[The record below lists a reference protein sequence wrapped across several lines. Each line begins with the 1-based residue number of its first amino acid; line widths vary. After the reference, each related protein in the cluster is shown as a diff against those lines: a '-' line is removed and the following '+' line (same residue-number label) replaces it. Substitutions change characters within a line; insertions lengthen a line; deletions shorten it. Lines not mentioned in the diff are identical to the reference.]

1 MKNLLCFC
9 KLTFVLIFSNLSIFT
24 LNSKADNFDDF
35 SACNKAVVKL
45 KDYGFNFQKFT
56 DSKNIFQAFG
66 ALHCGFPPNSNN
78 IIMLMPNPIRI
89 FVVEDAI
96 TSQGYCVML
105 ATNRVF
111 KTKQSNC

>member
-1 MKNLLCFC
+1 MRKLLYSFII
-9 KLTFVLIFSNLSIFT
+9 TFVLTLSNLSIFT
-24 LNSKADNFDDF
+24 SDLKADNYDDF
-35 SACNKAVVKL
+35 SACNKAVIKL
-45 KDYGFNFQKFT
+45 RDYGFNFQEFT

-66 ALHCGFPPNSNN
+66 ALHCGFPPNSKN

-105 ATNRVF
+105 TTNRVF
-111 KTKQSNC
+111 KTRQKNC